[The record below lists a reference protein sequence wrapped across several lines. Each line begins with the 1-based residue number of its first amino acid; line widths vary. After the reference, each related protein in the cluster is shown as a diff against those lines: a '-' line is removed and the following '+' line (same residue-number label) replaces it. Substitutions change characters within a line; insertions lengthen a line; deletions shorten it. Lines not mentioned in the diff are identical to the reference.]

1 MHDSANQIIQRLQV
15 DEKFLL
21 GGKVKLVDNQH
32 LAVAGA
38 IDIIH
43 PITYIDSAG
52 AIAMTLA
59 NGEEGQIKI
68 IRSHGTMTGTVT
80 VTPTSFEDST
90 IAFTTTKQTWWGLF
104 YGGKWLT
111 LATFGSPTIS

>member
-1 MHDSANQIIQRLQV
+1 MLNSADQIVNKIQV

-21 GGKVKLVDNQH
+21 GGKPKLVDYQH
-32 LAVAGA
+32 LAIAGA

-68 IRSHGTMTGTVT
+68 IRSHGTMTGAVT
-80 VTPTSFEDST
+80 VTPASFEDST
-90 IAFTTTKQTWWGLF
+90 ITFATAKETWCGIF

-111 LATFGSPTIS
+111 LFIRSCTVA